1 MQDKLKYV
9 VIGDETHPLPMSK
22 DGEKWALYGS
32 ADGQIVFPTFQ
43 NVDADYVYGEIM
55 RNLPTRS
62 MLKYFDSV
70 LTNNDPLRT
79 PLATKSYVHCFQG
92 APAAVKALCS
102 KQSVG

>member
-43 NVDADYVYGEIM
+43 NVDADYVYGDD
-55 RNLPTRS
+55 
-62 MLKYFDSV
+62 Y
-70 LTNNDPLRT
+70 
-79 PLATKSYVHCFQG
+79 A
-92 APAAVKALCS
+92 
-102 KQSVG
+102 QSPDAEYAEVF

>member
-79 PLATKSYVHCFQG
+79 PLATKSYVHCFQ
-92 APAAVKALCS
+92 LS
-102 KQSVG
+102 LIHI